1 MPMDV
6 LNRISR
12 GKHRQ
17 QCSLES
23 ALNENGENKKS
34 HLHHVAA
41 KTLFSILRNSLK
53 LFCGSQNAVG
63 EKKQECLL

>member
-1 MPMDV
+1 MAL

-12 GKHRQ
+12 CKHRQ

-34 HLHHVAA
+34 HLHPVAA
-41 KTLFSILRNSLK
+41 KTLISILGNSLK
-53 LFCGSQNAVG
+53 LFCGSQNAVR